1 MTQPAS
7 DALHVMRSVMI
18 RRGEVSD
25 AALLAELAARTFTE
39 TYGAD
44 NSPENLTAHVV
55 SSYGAAQQAEE
66 LANPDVRTL
75 LAYRND
81 ELIGFAQVRRKEVPA
96 CVVAEKPVELL
107 RFYLA
112 RSAHGTGVAQSLM
125 FRAREAAQEL
135 GGHHL
140 WLGVW
145 EKNPRA
151 IAFYLKS
158 GFVKVGSHKFVVGSD
173 IQTDWAL
180 VTALSTEAE
189 SAV

>member
-1 MTQPAS
+1 MAQPIS
-7 DALHVMRSVMI
+7 DALHVMSAAII
-18 RRGEVSD
+18 RRAEVSD
-25 AALLAELAARTFTE
+25 AALLAELAARTFAE

-44 NSPENLTAHVV
+44 NSPENLKAHVV
-55 SSYGAAQQAEE
+55 SSYGAAQQADE
-66 LANPDVRTL
+66 LADPDVRTL

-81 ELIGFAQVRRKEVPA
+81 KLIGFAQVRRKAAPA

-112 RSAHGTGVAQSLM
+112 RSAHGTGAAQSLM
-125 FRAREAAQEL
+125 LRAREAAQEL
-135 GGHHL
+135 GGRHL

-173 IQTDWAL
+173 IQTDWVL
-180 VTALSTEAE
+180 NTALSTDG
-189 SAV
+189 

>member
-1 MTQPAS
+1 
-7 DALHVMRSVMI
+7 MI

-25 AALLAELAARTFTE
+25 AAQLAELAARTFVE

-44 NSPENLTAHVV
+44 NSPENLKAHVV
-55 SSYGAAQQAEE
+55 ASYGAAQQAEE
-66 LANPDVRTL
+66 LADPDVRTL
-75 LAYRND
+75 LAYQND
-81 ELIGFAQVRRKEVPA
+81 ELIGFAQVRSKAVPA
-96 CVVAEKPVELL
+96 CVVVEKPVELL

-125 FRAREAAQEL
+125 LKVRKAAREL
-135 GGHHL
+135 GGRHL

-158 GFVKVGSHKFVVGSD
+158 GFVKVGTHEFAVGSD
-173 IQTDWAL
+173 IQTDWVLITAISPETGNAV
-180 VTALSTEAE
+180 VTA
-189 SAV
+189 